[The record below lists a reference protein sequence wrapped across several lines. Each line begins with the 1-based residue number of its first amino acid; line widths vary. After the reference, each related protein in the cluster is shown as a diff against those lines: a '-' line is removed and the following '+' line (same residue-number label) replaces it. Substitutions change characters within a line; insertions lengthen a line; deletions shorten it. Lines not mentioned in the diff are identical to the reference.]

1 MKRWIFLLLLGA
13 AALALAWVVFDLL
26 SPYRGYGGSVILD
39 FEPGSR
45 ASQITDSL
53 VARGVLRHR
62 LPFLVRYLVGRPRH
76 ALRAGEYMFDRPVRP
91 VDVYRKLVLGEVYL
105 HPVVIPEG
113 SDRFDIARIL
123 NQRLG
128 IDPALFLRITR
139 ETMPICDLDP
149 KAPSLEG
156 YLFPDTYRFP
166 RGVSAATVV
175 TTMLA
180 RFRHIVA
187 TRLAGQAPFPTPAAP
202 EVRRRAAAAT
212 PAAPQME
219 RGVGASSSNSP
230 PQKGKGA
237 NTSSADSPP
246 QVGRGRGGVIQGWHD
261 VITLASLVEKE
272 TPAASERPLVAGVF
286 ERRLELGM
294 PLQCDPTVVYA
305 AQLEDRPIGPITQ
318 TDLQLD
324 SPYNTYRHAG
334 LPPGPIANPGEAS
347 IRAALHPAAGDAL
360 YFVANN
366 QGGHV
371 FARTLAEHERNVSRY
386 RREVAAAQRK
396 SPGTTCKNS
405 KPAPGAERN
414 AGGAKNRAGNQEA
427 NHP

>member
-1 MKRWIFLLLLGA
+1 MKKRVLVLLLGA

-26 SPYRGYGGSVILD
+26 SPYRGPAGNVILD
-39 FEPGSR
+39 IAPGAR
-45 ASQITDSL
+45 ASRIADSL
-53 VARGVLRHR
+53 AARGVLRHR
-62 LPFLVRYLVGRPRH
+62 LPFLLRYLMGRPRH
-76 ALRAGEYMFDRPVRP
+76 TLRAGEYMFDRPLRP
-91 VDVYRKLVLGEVYL
+91 IDVYRKLVLGEVYL

-128 IDPALFLRITR
+128 IDPELFLRVTR
-139 ETMPICDLDP
+139 QTMLIHDLDP

-187 TRLAGQAPFPTPAAP
+187 TRFAD
-202 EVRRRAAAAT
+202 
-212 PAAPQME
+212 
-219 RGVGASSSNSP
+219 VGATLVVAQGRP
-230 PQKGKGA
+230 RGA
-237 NTSSADSPP
+237 PLH
-246 QVGRGRGGVIQGWHD
+246 QGGLTGWHD

-272 TPAASERPLVAGVF
+272 TPEASERPLVAGVF
-286 ERRLELGM
+286 ERRLALGV

-305 AQLEDRPIGPITQ
+305 AQLEDRPMGPITQ
-318 TDLQLD
+318 TDLQLN

-347 IRAALHPAAGDAL
+347 IRAALYPAAGDAL

-371 FARTLAEHERNVSRY
+371 FARTLAEHQRNVSRY
-386 RREVAAAQRK
+386 RREVAASRRK
-396 SPGTTCKNS
+396 EVETAGKNS
-405 KPAPGAERN
+405 KPAHDSRQSTHAPA
-414 AGGAKNRAGNQEA
+414 A
-427 NHP
+427 HPRK

>member
-1 MKRWIFLLLLGA
+1 MKKRILAVLLVA

-26 SPYRGYGGSVILD
+26 SPYRGYAGNEILD
-39 FEPGSR
+39 IAPGSR
-45 ASQITDSL
+45 GFQITESL
-53 VARGVLRHR
+53 AARGVLRHR
-62 LPFLVRYLVGRPRH
+62 LPFLLRYLIGRPRH
-76 ALRAGEYMFDRPVRP
+76 TLRAGEYMFDRPLRP
-91 VDVYRKLVLGEVYL
+91 IDVYRKLVLGEVYL

-128 IDPALFLRITR
+128 IDPELFLSITR
-139 ETMPICDLDP
+139 QTMPIHDLDP

-187 TRLAGQAPFPTPAAP
+187 TRFRDQGPSPTPAP
-202 EVRRRAAAAT
+202 
-212 PAAPQME
+212 PQVG
-219 RGVGASSSNSP
+219 RGVGASSS
-230 PQKGKGA
+230 
-237 NTSSADSPP
+237 DSPP
-246 QVGRGRGGVIQGWHD
+246 QMGRGLRGGEIRGWHD

-272 TPAASERPLVAGVF
+272 TPESSERPQVAGVF
-286 ERRLELGM
+286 ERRLKLGM

-305 AQLEDRPIGPITQ
+305 AQLQDRPIGPITQ
-318 TDLQLD
+318 SDLQLN
-324 SPYNTYRHAG
+324 SPYNTYLHAG

-347 IRAALHPAAGDAL
+347 IRAALHPAGGDAL

-371 FARTLAEHERNVSRY
+371 FARTLAEHQSNVSRY
-386 RREVAAAQRK
+386 RRELAASHRK
-396 SPGTTCKNS
+396 EAEAAGKNS
-405 KPAPGAERN
+405 KPAPGAQRKKPS
-414 AGGAKNRAGNQEA
+414 GLK
-427 NHP
+427 